1 MYSPSWLTNAP
12 FLVDAEDRNDPNIL
26 TIYGEDTEVYT
37 SCSVTFRNRFYVFG
51 GLSQK
56 RQISEVTQCKL
67 KRIGTLDF
75 DHQFWDCTNVGD
87 KEIYLC
93 FGINCFDQ
101 CRSADDPLGSYRKEY
116 KVK

>member
-1 MYSPSWLTNAP
+1 MSKEA
-12 FLVDAEDRNDPNIL
+12 VH
-26 TIYGEDTEVYT
+26 
-37 SCSVTFRNRFYVFG
+37 VTFRNRFYVFG
-51 GLSQK
+51 GLSQE
-56 RQISEVTQCKL
+56 RQISEVTQCEL